1 MINIFSKFSLF
12 PKQLYF
18 GGSAP
23 DAPSVSAPVSQSSL
37 ELAQAAK
44 KRRTDLLDR
53 QGFQSTKVA
62 GAQGSAKL
70 KSFLG
75 SE

>member
-18 GGSAP
+18 GGAP

-53 QGFQSTKVA
+53 QGFKSTKVA
-62 GAQGSAKL
+62 GEQGSAKL